1 MTDSSAED
9 RMSGVEETPPAAG
22 EEREP
27 NPAPEAAGSEPAES
41 APAAEPTESA
51 PAVEPAES
59 ASAVEPARP
68 VDLSYPRV
76 LASTPPSPSSFPH
89 RPARSMAAAM
99 LAAGLVIGI
108 GGGALAATLASKN
121 RPLAALGQASPSPSS
136 PATQISGSPPS
147 SDAAGGLSPAAIY
160 KQASPGVVTIA
171 SVVGS
176 SFRSFGEATG
186 SGIVLDTQG
195 NILTNQHVVA
205 NARQTQVTFSDGST
219 VSGTVAGVD
228 ASDDLAIV
236 KVSVSASRLH
246 PLTLADSSAVQVG
259 DPVLAIGAP
268 FGLSESLTSGIVS
281 GLNRSSSA
289 PSGRA
294 LTGLIQTDAPINPG
308 NSGGP
313 LLNAQGQV
321 IGIDESIQSPIQG
334 SVGVGFAVASNTAK
348 GVLSAL
354 ERGQSVQH
362 ASLGIEA
369 QTITAASAQQ
379 DGLSRDSGVLVIQ
392 ALSGSPAAQAGLRGS
407 GSADSS
413 DDIITQIDGH
423 TLKTIEDLTGYL
435 NTKHV
440 GDHVTLTVVRD
451 GKTISVGVTLG
462 NFQAQPTGG

>member
-1 MTDSSAED
+1 MADSSGRD
-9 RMSGVEETPPAAG
+9 RMMGMDATPPSGAPQDP
-22 EEREP
+22 EV
-27 NPAPEAAGSEPAES
+27 NPPAEVN
-41 APAAEPTESA
+41 PAAEPQ
-51 PAVEPAES
+51 AVEP
-59 ASAVEPARP
+59 
-68 VDLSYPRV
+68 
-76 LASTPPSPSSFPH
+76 PSSFPH

-108 GGGALAATLASKN
+108 AGGALGASLVFKT
-121 RPLAALGQASPSPSS
+121 RPLASVGQASASPSS
-136 PATQISGSPPS
+136 PPAQISGSPPS
-147 SDAAGGLSPAAIY
+147 SDTAGALSAAAIY
-160 KQASPGVVTIA
+160 KQASPGVVTIS

-313 LLNAQGQV
+313 LLNALGQV
-321 IGIDESIQSPIQG
+321 IGIDESIQSPVQG
-334 SVGVGFAVASNTAK
+334 SVGVGFAVASNTAR

-354 ERGQSVQH
+354 ERGQTVQH
-362 ASLGIEA
+362 ASLGIEG

-379 DGLSRDSGVLVIQ
+379 AGLSRDSGVLVIQ
-392 ALSGSPAAQAGLRGS
+392 ALSGSPAEQAGLRGT
-407 GSADSS
+407 GSVDPS
-413 DDIITQIDGH
+413 DDIITAIDGH
-423 TLKTIEDLTGYL
+423 TVKSIEDLTGYL
-435 NTKHV
+435 NTKRV
-440 GDHVTLTVVRD
+440 GDRVTLTVVRA